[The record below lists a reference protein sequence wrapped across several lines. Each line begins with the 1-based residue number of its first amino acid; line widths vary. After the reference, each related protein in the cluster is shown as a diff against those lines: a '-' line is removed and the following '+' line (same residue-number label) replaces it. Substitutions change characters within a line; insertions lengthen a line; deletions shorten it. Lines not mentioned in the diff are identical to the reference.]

1 METTSSSSALAC
13 RSTRVLA
20 LAAALALSGCAG
32 MTQTE
37 CRGSSWYHVGYR
49 DGDLYGLR
57 PQIDQYAHQC
67 KAFGVTAAEKEYL
80 AGWVDGYREFI
91 RRMTGADCCAP

>member
-1 METTSSSSALAC
+1 MGTMSSSSALAC
-13 RSTRVLA
+13 RAIKVLA
-20 LAAALALSGCAG
+20 VTAMLLLSGCAG

-37 CRGSSWYHVGYR
+37 CRSANWYERGYR

-67 KAFGVTAAEKEYL
+67 GAFGITPVEKEYI
-80 AGWVDGYREFI
+80 AGWTDGYREFI
-91 RRMTGADCCAP
+91 HRMTGADCCAP